1 MKTLLEKMKAENLQ
15 KLESYKDKFPTSVKS
30 CLKSLSAKN
39 YWIELSI
46 SEAMLIL
53 SFTTNKILDVE
64 NITELFILD

>member
-1 MKTLLEKMKAENLQ
+1 MKTLLEKMKKENLE

-30 CLKSLSAKN
+30 CLKSLTTKN

-53 SFTTNKILDVE
+53 SFTSNKILDVE
-64 NITELFILD
+64 NITELFNLE

>member
-1 MKTLLEKMKAENLQ
+1 MKTLLEKMKKENLEI
-15 KLESYKDKFPTSVKS
+15 LESYKDKFPTSVKS
-30 CLKSLSAKN
+30 CLKSLTSKN

-64 NITELFILD
+64 NLTELFILD

>member
-1 MKTLLEKMKAENLQ
+1 MKTLLEKMKAENLEI
-15 KLESYKDKFPTSVKS
+15 LESYKDKFPTSVKS
-30 CLKSLSAKN
+30 CLKSLTSKN

-64 NITELFILD
+64 NLTELFILD

>member
-1 MKTLLEKMKAENLQ
+1 MKTLLEKMKAENLEI
-15 KLESYKDKFPTSVKS
+15 LESYKDKFPTSVKS
-30 CLKSLSAKN
+30 CLKSLTTKN

-64 NITELFILD
+64 NLTELFILD